1 MARYAAWLVDAT
13 DSTRRDSCSMPSATL
28 CAYSI
33 NIIQDGVTALISTD
47 IAHAPDNR
55 PVKGE

>member
-1 MARYAAWLVDAT
+1 MAQYAALLVDAT
-13 DSTRRDSCSMPSATL
+13 DSTRRDGCSMPSATL

-33 NIIQDGVTALISTD
+33 NIIQDGVTALNSTD
-47 IAHAPDNR
+47 TAHAPDNH